1 MSDLKLWS
9 AEFGITLS
17 TTQMAQFDTYR
28 ELLLVWNQRI
38 NLTAITEP
46 AEIDSRHFLDSLT
59 VATVTG
65 DLSGQR
71 LIDVGTGAGFPGV
84 PLKILYPEMQ
94 LTLVDSVA
102 KKTRFLELLVGELGL
117 TDVTIRAER
126 AETLGRESDYRE
138 QFDWAVARAVAHLR
152 VLAEYLL
159 PLVKVGGAM
168 LVQKGQSAAVESAES
183 ATALT
188 QLGGSQPTITTVQLP
203 NRTIPH
209 YILQSNK
216 MAATASQYP
225 RRVGVPQKRPL

>member
-1 MSDLKLWS
+1 VSDLQAWA
-9 AEFGITLS
+9 AEFGIALS
-17 TTQMAQFDTYR
+17 ATQLAQFDTYR
-28 ELLLVWNQRI
+28 ELLLLWNQRI

-65 DLSGQR
+65 DLSGQS

-117 TDVTIRAER
+117 TDFTVRAER
-126 AETLGRESDYRE
+126 VETLGHERAYRE

-159 PLVKVGGAM
+159 PLVRVGGAM
-168 LVQKGQSAAVESAES
+168 LVQKGTSAVEESAES
-183 ATALT
+183 TAALA
-188 QLGGSQPTITTVQLP
+188 QLGGSQPTITPVQLP
-203 NRTIPH
+203 NRPILH
-209 YILQSNK
+209 YILQCNK
-216 MAATASQYP
+216 LETTASLYP